1 MVEVARAFLCPTQWG
16 SLGAEHCTGTNPVVI
31 RGRFRQIK
39 IGDVLLLVRCLLV
52 EDVPDPGPQTEVRQD
67 TVDTGLEALFVN
79 GQELPLHTVNLKA
92 DHELLPLIA
101 NLSIVHDLQ
110 GTPLTPM
117 QLCLRPRTTNQKIA
131 DLRTALTTLES
142 PDA

>member
-1 MVEVARAFLCPTQWG
+1 
-16 SLGAEHCTGTNPVVI
+16 
-31 RGRFRQIK
+31 
-39 IGDVLLLVRCLLV
+39 
-52 EDVPDPGPQTEVRQD
+52 
-67 TVDTGLEALFVN
+67 
-79 GQELPLHTVNLKA
+79 VNLKA